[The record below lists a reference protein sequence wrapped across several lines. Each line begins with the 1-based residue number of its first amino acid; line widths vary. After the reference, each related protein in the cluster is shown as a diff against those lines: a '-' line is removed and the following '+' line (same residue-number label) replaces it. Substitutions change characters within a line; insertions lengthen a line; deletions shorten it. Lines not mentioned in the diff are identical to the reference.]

1 VLQVDLLRVHGAE
14 QLRALARDLRREADG
29 KEIRR
34 ELTRELRAV
43 ANQTRDAERRAVLAL
58 PSKGE
63 SERRGRRPLRRR
75 FATATVV
82 QLRTGAKDP
91 AVSVLLNPNKMPP
104 GQQSLPAYFNRE
116 EGFERLRHPVFGT
129 DTYVSQDVHPWF
141 YETARRA
148 EHDAQ
153 LRLIGVIDRAA
164 DRLERG

>member
-1 VLQVDLLRVHGAE
+1 M
-14 QLRALARDLRREADG
+14 
-29 KEIRR
+29 
-34 ELTRELRAV
+34 TRELRAI
-43 ANQTRDAERRAVLAL
+43 ANETRDAERRAVLAL

-75 FATATVV
+75 FATATVT
-82 QLRTGAKDP
+82 QIRTGKD
-91 AVSVLLNPNKMPP
+91 ASVSVLLNPDKMPP
-104 GQQSLPAYFNRE
+104 GQQNLPAYFNRE
-116 EGFERLRHPVFGT
+116 PGYERLRHPVFGT
-129 DTYVSQDVHPWF
+129 DTYVGQDVHPWF